1 MTILVLLLVI
11 SSLAVH
17 QQPQTAH
24 ALTNTDVVSMTKAG
38 IADDTIIL
46 MIQKSSN
53 FAFDTSPNALIE
65 LKKNGVSGAVMSA
78 MITSGKAAIVA
89 APQDCAKALDAIL
102 DGIGPRERLLS
113 IHSIRW
119 TGTEVVTTTKADTY
133 TSERVTVYPSDFYI
147 ARKNADRNIR
157 MVITPQFNYVSMND
171 KMSAVPVAILLER
184 EASQKFDPIYI
195 AQHIGGYSCIPQD
208 LEQIGN
214 LRTERLKIS
223 DGHDESLWNVDPST
237 NRLVRATTGPTT
249 VEYSDWRSIG
259 GIFAPFAR
267 HSSGDAVVETTVTD
281 YEVNST
287 LDAGMFQPPSQPIR
301 PVFKVLQAQSTPY
314 TVETNGG
321 VSTSCSISG
330 STSTSING
338 SINSTTYGNTTNGT
352 ISGTAT
358 STPNLRMNCA
368 SSDNTI
374 RWRHTLNA
382 MLVEASDG
390 NAYIIACDAAWRWS
404 KCSSLRAGESFA
416 FENTSKGFVVEFIKG
431 GKDEEATYKVVQS
444 KSLH

>member
-1 MTILVLLLVI
+1 MKILVLLLAM
-11 SSLAVH
+11 SLVAVH
-17 QQPQTAH
+17 QQAQTAH
-24 ALTNTDVVSMTKAG
+24 ALTNTDIVGMTKAG

-53 FAFDTSPNALIE
+53 CAFDTSPDGLIE
-65 LKKNGVSGAVMSA
+65 LKKNGVAGAVMSA
-78 MITSGKAAIVA
+78 MITASKAAIVG
-89 APQDCAKALDAIL
+89 APQDCAKALDSIL
-102 DGIGPRERLLS
+102 DGIGPRETLLS

-119 TGTEVVTTTKADTY
+119 NGTEVVTTTRVDTY
-133 TSERVTVYPSDFYI
+133 TSERITVYPSDFYF

-157 MVITPQFNYVSMND
+157 MVITPQFNYVSVND
-171 KMSAVPVAILLER
+171 KMSAVPLANLLER
-184 EASQKFDPIYI
+184 ETAQKFDPIYI
-195 AQHIGGYSCIPQD
+195 AQHRGGYSCILQD
-208 LEQIGN
+208 SEQIGN

-223 DGHDESLWNVDPST
+223 DGRDESLWNVNPST
-237 NRLVRATTGPTT
+237 NRLVRSTTGPIT
-249 VEYSDWRSIG
+249 VEYSDWRSVG

-267 HSSGDAVVETTVTD
+267 RSSGDGVVETTVTN

-287 LDAGMFQPPSQPIR
+287 LDAGIFQPPSQPIR

-314 TVETNGG
+314 TIETNGG

-338 SINSTTYGNTTNGT
+338 SINSSTYGNTTNGT

-358 STPNLRMNCA
+358 STPNLRMNCN

-374 RWRHTLNA
+374 RWKHTLNA

-404 KCSSLRAGESFA
+404 KCSSLRAGETFA
-416 FENTSKGFVVEFIKG
+416 FENTSKGFVVEFVKG